1 MIIKN
6 RREKDLVFLWL
17 RNISYKEHG
26 LKITLLKA
34 LKWELIHYIKGN
46 LEWVE
51 NMGKGLVNGWMDKNM
66 LDNGKMVSEM
76 AMDFGNLKMD
86 SKLIVALGIRE
97 KFMAMASILK
107 REYQLIREIF
117 KILLKLDKESN
128 NSIMEIN
135 LKDNIKMGYHM
146 VLVLTNGLAG

>member
-1 MIIKN
+1 
-6 RREKDLVFLWL
+6 
-17 RNISYKEHG
+17 
-26 LKITLLKA
+26 
-34 LKWELIHYIKGN
+34 
-46 LEWVE
+46 
-51 NMGKGLVNGWMDKNM
+51 M
-66 LDNGKMVSEM
+66 LDNGKMESEM

-146 VLVLTNGLAG
+146 VLALTNGLAG

>member
-1 MIIKN
+1 
-6 RREKDLVFLWL
+6 
-17 RNISYKEHG
+17 
-26 LKITLLKA
+26 
-34 LKWELIHYIKGN
+34 
-46 LEWVE
+46 
-51 NMGKGLVNGWMDKNM
+51 M
-66 LDNGKMVSEM
+66 LDNGKMESEM